1 MSDSNLVQEWLK
13 YSQND
18 IISAKHL
25 FEDLYPKQIEIACYF
40 SQQCSEKALKGYL
53 LFKDIEPPKTHNL
66 VELCQICLSHENTFS
81 EILNACADL
90 TPYGV
95 AVSYPNELAVDDII
109 AKSAIDKAQIIY
121 DFCTGKVSDIS
132 NEEEE
137 GRNGV

>member
-1 MSDSNLVQEWLK
+1 MSDSKLVQEWLK

-25 FEDLYPKQIEIACYF
+25 FDDLYPKQTEIACYL
-40 SQQCSEKALKGYL
+40 SQQCAEKALKGYL
-53 LFKDIEPPKTHNL
+53 LFKDTEPPKTHNL
-66 VELCQICLSHENTFS
+66 VELCQICMGHENTFS

-95 AVSYPNELAVDDII
+95 AVRYPNELAVDDII
-109 AKSAIDKAQIIY
+109 AQSAIDKAQIIY
-121 DFCTGKVSDIS
+121 DFCAGKVSDIS